1 MKTMKIRDGG
11 EVMRKH
17 DKTEVL
23 LTAEV
28 DMTEWLQE
36 RNHTLAKENVRLKE
50 RVKQLEDALA
60 ALDQAMEHGEVM
72 NMGVVNEL
80 KEDISELEAE
90 NKALKEA
97 LVRASL
103 REVEVIA

>member
-1 MKTMKIRDGG
+1 MG
-11 EVMRKH
+11 KH
-17 DKTEVL
+17 DKTDVL

-80 KEDISELEAE
+80 KEDISDLEAE
-90 NKALKEA
+90 NEALKEA

-103 REVEVIA
+103 REVIA

>member
-11 EVMRKH
+11 EVMGKH
-17 DKTEVL
+17 DKTDVL

-80 KEDISELEAE
+80 KEDISDLEAE